1 MKRANDGLAFGA
13 VKRPSFGFLRVLR
26 TPANSSKDHGRTS
39 RWRCGCCASSAKG
52 CPTLARLARLQRGVA
67 AAINADGRWRETLTV
82 PASSMLSCYGA
93 GGRYRK
99 HTDNSRGADGVCGN
113 ARALTCI
120 CYLNPDWAAEDGGAL
135 RIYDESGGTV
145 VEVAPAAGR
154 VVVFDSFLEHE
165 VLEARRDRYALTFWI
180 FAER

>member
-1 MKRANDGLAFGA
+1 M
-13 VKRPSFGFLRVLR
+13 
-26 TPANSSKDHGRTS
+26 H
-39 RWRCGCCASSAKG
+39 
-52 CPTLARLARLQRGVA
+52 
-67 AAINADGRWRETLTV
+67 TV
-82 PASSMLSCYGA
+82 
-93 GGRYRK
+93 
-99 HTDNSRGADGVCGN
+99 NSRGVDGVCGY

-135 RIYDESGGTV
+135 RIYDESGGI
-145 VEVAPAAGR
+145 VEVSPAAGR